1 MPPAFFDP
9 VAERSALAL
18 FEAAL
23 DVAPASRADWLRE
36 RCSNDAALIS
46 RVQRLLDLDAE
57 DAASRLGAEAGNT
70 QLAGAA
76 PWSTVR
82 PPARVGP
89 YRLDELVGS
98 GGMGAVYRASRSD
111 GLFDQTV
118 AIKFVRPL
126 RGIGAVEPLVD
137 AERRLLARMQHPG
150 IAHILDGGITASGL
164 HFLVMEFVDG
174 VALDE
179 HVESERLD
187 ARRIVGLL
195 REVCAAVAHAHQHL
209 VLHCDIKP
217 ANILVTVEGRPK
229 LIDFG
234 VARIQDVIDASLPQ
248 GYTRAYA
255 SPQRLTGE
263 PATMT
268 DDVYS
273 LGCVL
278 AELLS
283 RPSHADSAPA
293 AKAASLADEELAA
306 VIRKATATD
315 RADRYASVRAFDEDL
330 SAWLARRPVT
340 ALPDDWRYRT
350 RKLVQRHPWQS
361 AAAALAAGGLAT
373 ALVVISLLYG
383 RAETA
388 RRDAE
393 KRFDDVRAL
402 ATYLLFDL
410 DTRLEATPGTTG
422 ARREMVGRSQQYL
435 DALAASAEDRPELQ
449 REVAVGLARLAEVQ
463 GVPGRPH
470 VGEPAA
476 AKANL
481 ERAERILLALADR
494 PSRAAAP
501 DARAARDLGQ
511 VRYLLALIYG
521 GRDND
526 PARQLAKAREA
537 EQQIQLALDAMEA
550 APTPLQTG
558 LVPAAT
564 AAPASSPAPRGA
576 ASGSTLAGPPRPADL
591 HVLLTSARLT
601 QADALR
607 SLDRHAEAAALQGG
621 EEQRLFAL
629 PEALRAQ
636 MDFDYQSGRPA
647 LMFGDSLYYLERKPE
662 ALEAYR
668 RASERFERGL
678 ARMPL
683 DRRLLIGA
691 TMGRWYVSSV
701 LAELDQPDEAL
712 RQSDRALQIAA
723 QMLAIDP
730 ENLEALRM
738 RNAVQNDRAFVL
750 SKLARWDEA
759 IALIEGS
766 LPEKEARANRAPDDS
781 ERARDLAVPL
791 RLLASYYDGK
801 GDRAGA
807 CRVYRRALDAWSGI
821 ERRWGLGDFDRR
833 GELDVVR
840 AAAARCG

>member
-1 MPPAFFDP
+1 VPVASFDP
-9 VAERSALAL
+9 LAERSALAL

-23 DVAPASRADWLRE
+23 DVGAADRAAWLRE
-36 RCSNDAALIS
+36 RCGDDAALIA

-57 DAASRLGAEAGNT
+57 DASSHFGGAAGDT
-70 QLAGAA
+70 QLASNA
-76 PWSTVR
+76 PWAAVR
-82 PPARVGP
+82 PPTQVGP

-150 IAHILDGGITASGL
+150 IAHILDGGTTASGL

-179 HVESERLD
+179 HVAEQRLD

-217 ANILVTVEGRPK
+217 ANVLVTAEQRPK

-255 SPQRLTGE
+255 SPQRLAGE
-263 PATMT
+263 PATMA

-278 AELLS
+278 AELLGD
-283 RPSHADSAPA
+283 PPPEGTAPTA
-293 AKAASLADEELAA
+293 TSADEELAA
-306 VIRKATATD
+306 VIRKATAAD

-330 SAWLARRPVT
+330 TAWLARRPVT
-340 ALPDDWRYRT
+340 ALPDHWRYRT

-361 AAAALAAGGLAT
+361 AAAALAVAGVAT

-393 KRFDDVRAL
+393 KRFDEVRAL

-410 DTRLEATPGTTG
+410 DTRLEAVPGTTA

-435 DALAASAEDRPELQ
+435 DALAASAKDQPELQ

-481 ERAERILLALADR
+481 ERAERILLALA
-494 PSRAAAP
+494 AAPGRVVAP

-526 PARQLAKAREA
+526 PARQLSKAREA
-537 EQQIQLALDAMEA
+537 EQQIQLALDAMQA
-550 APTPLQTG
+550 SPRPAG

-564 AAPASSPAPRGA
+564 AAPASSPEPRRA
-576 ASGSTLAGPPRPADL
+576 ASGSTLAGPPRLADL
-591 HVLLTSARLT
+591 HVLLTSTRLT

-668 RASERFERGL
+668 RASDRFERGL
-678 ARMPL
+678 ARTPL
-683 DRRLLIGA
+683 DRRLLIAA

-738 RNAVQNDRAFVL
+738 RNAVLGDRAFVL
-750 SKLARWDEA
+750 SKLGRWDEA

-766 LPEKEARANRAPDDS
+766 LPEKQARANRAPEDS
-781 ERARDLAVPL
+781 ERARDVAVPL

-801 GDRAGA
+801 GDRIGA
-807 CRVYRRALDAWSGI
+807 CRVYRRALEAWTGI

-840 AAAARCG
+840 AAAGRCD

>member
-1 MPPAFFDP
+1 MPAASFDP
-9 VAERSALAL
+9 LAERSALAL

-23 DVAPASRADWLRE
+23 DVPAADRPAWLRE
-36 RCSNDAALIS
+36 HCGGDATLIA
-46 RVQRLLDLDAE
+46 RVQRLLDLDAA
-57 DAASRLGAEAGNT
+57 DRTSRFGGAGGDT
-70 QLAGAA
+70 QLAGGE
-76 PWSTVR
+76 PWSAVL
-82 PPARVGP
+82 PPSQVGL

-126 RGIGAVEPLVD
+126 RGLGTVEPLVD

-150 IAHILDGGITASGL
+150 IAHILDGGTTANGL

-179 HVESERLD
+179 HVATQQLD

-217 ANILVTVEGRPK
+217 ANILVTAEGRPK

-255 SPQRLTGE
+255 SPQRLAGE
-263 PATMT
+263 PATMA

-273 LGCVL
+273 LGRVL
-278 AELLS
+278 AELLGGE
-283 RPSHADSAPA
+283 PPEADAPA
-293 AKAASLADEELAA
+293 AALDASIDPELAA
-306 VIRKATATD
+306 VIAKALAPQ
-315 RADRYASVRAFDEDL
+315 RESRYASVRAFDDDL
-330 SAWLARRPVT
+330 AAWLARRPVS
-340 ALPDDWRYRT
+340 ALPDHWRYRL
-350 RKLVQRHPWQS
+350 RKLMQRHPWQS
-361 AAAALAAGGLAT
+361 AAAALGAGGVVT

-402 ATYLLFDL
+402 ANYLLFDL
-410 DTRLEATPGTTG
+410 DTRLESTPGTTA

-435 DALAASAEDRPELQ
+435 DALAASAGDRPELQ

-476 AKANL
+476 AKSNL
-481 ERAERILLALADR
+481 ERAERILLALAER
-494 PSRAAAP
+494 QPALAT
-501 DARAARDLGQ
+501 DAGWHRDLGQ
-511 VRYLLALIYG
+511 VRYLLALLYG
-521 GRDND
+521 ARDND

-537 EQQIQLALDAMEA
+537 EQQIRRALDAMPA
-550 APTPLQTG
+550 NPVAVGASAPT
-558 LVPAAT
+558 AA
-564 AAPASSPAPRGA
+564 
-576 ASGSTLAGPPRPADL
+576 GSILAGPPRAADL
-591 HVLLTSARLT
+591 HVLLTSTRLT

-607 SLDRHAEAAALQGG
+607 SLDRHGEAAELQGG

-647 LMFGDSLYYLERKPE
+647 LMVGDSLYYLERKPE

-678 ARMPL
+678 ARAPL
-683 DRRLLIGA
+683 DRRLLIAA

-730 ENLEALRM
+730 DNLEARRM

-766 LPEKEARANRAPDDS
+766 LPEKQARAARAPEDS

-807 CRVYRRALDAWSGI
+807 CRVYRRALDAWTGI
-821 ERRWGLGDFDRR
+821 DRRWGLADFDRR
-833 GELDVVR
+833 SELEVVR
-840 AAAARCG
+840 EAAGRCKG

>member
-1 MPPAFFDP
+1 MPAAPFDP
-9 VAERSALAL
+9 LAERSALAL

-23 DVAPASRADWLRE
+23 DVPAADRPAWLRE
-36 RCSNDAALIS
+36 QCGDDSRLIA
-46 RVQRLLDLDAE
+46 RVQRLLDLD
-57 DAASRLGAEAGNT
+57 DADAPSRAGGAAGDT
-70 QLAGAA
+70 QLAGGEPWAA
-76 PWSTVR
+76 VR
-82 PPARVGP
+82 PPPQVGL

-150 IAHILDGGITASGL
+150 IAHILDGGTTANGL

-179 HVESERLD
+179 HVAEQRLD
-187 ARRIVGLL
+187 TRRVVGLL

-217 ANILVTVEGRPK
+217 ANILVTAEGRPK

-255 SPQRLTGE
+255 SPQRLAGE
-263 PATMT
+263 PATT
-268 DDVYS
+268 ADDVYS

-278 AELLS
+278 AELTGGAW
-283 RPSHADSAPA
+283 PGADASAAPGHIDA
-293 AKAASLADEELAA
+293 ELAA
-306 VIRKATATD
+306 VIGKALAPQ
-315 RADRYASVRAFDEDL
+315 REVRYASVRAFDDDL
-330 SAWLARRPVT
+330 AAWLARRPVS
-340 ALPDDWRYRT
+340 ALPDHWRYRLH
-350 RKLVQRHPWQS
+350 KLMQRHPWQS
-361 AAAALAAGGLAT
+361 AAAALGAGGVVT

-393 KRFDDVRAL
+393 KRFNEVRAL
-402 ATYLLFDL
+402 ANYLLFDL
-410 DTRLEATPGTTG
+410 DTRLESTPGTTA

-481 ERAERILLALADR
+481 ERAERILLALAER
-494 PSRAAAP
+494 KPANAP
-501 DARAARDLGQ
+501 DAGWHRDLGQ

-526 PARQLAKAREA
+526 PARQLATARAA
-537 EQQIQLALDAMEA
+537 EQQIRSALDAM
-550 APTPLQTG
+550 
-558 LVPAAT
+558 PAA
-564 AAPASSPAPRGA
+564 AEPPASAPATRGPAH
-576 ASGSTLAGPPRPADL
+576 GSIVAGPPRAADL
-591 HVLLTSARLT
+591 HVLLTSTRLT

-607 SLDRHAEAAALQGG
+607 SLDRHGEAAELQQG
-621 EEQRLFAL
+621 EEARLFAL
-629 PEALRAQ
+629 PEPLRAQ
-636 MDFDYQSGRPA
+636 MDFDYQAGRPA
-647 LMFGDSLYYLERKPE
+647 LMYGDSLYYLDRKSE
-662 ALEAYR
+662 SLDAYR
-668 RASERFERGL
+668 RAAERFERGL
-678 ARMPL
+678 ARAPL
-683 DRRLLIGA
+683 DRRLLIAA

-730 ENLEALRM
+730 ENLEAVRM
-738 RNAVQNDRAFVL
+738 RNGVQNDRAFVL
-750 SKLARWDEA
+750 SKLGRWDEA
-759 IALIEGS
+759 IALIEGT
-766 LPEKEARANRAPDDS
+766 LPEKQARASRAPDDS

-791 RLLASYYDGK
+791 RLLATYYDGK

-807 CRVYRRALDAWSGI
+807 CRVYRRAVDAWSGVD
-821 ERRWGLGDFDRR
+821 RRWGLGDFDRR
-833 GELDVVR
+833 NELDVVR
-840 AAAARCG
+840 AAAARCKG